1 MIDFEVVEEKITLN
15 NINSEFVQFPPL
27 RRDTD
32 IKVIEVLWEYL
43 KMPEESQKVVS
54 SVMKEMYEC
63 EQEENKSPL
72 ELYQK
77 LPTKNVMDFQNVME
91 KIMLDII
98 REACDLACW
107 VFWFKFVEGWSVD
120 EMVNA
125 QENADKF
132 IIVLDALY
140 DEFMEMSE
148 QEIDD
153 DNITS

>member
-77 LPTKNVMDFQNVME
+77 LPTKNVMEFQNVIE

-98 REACDLACW
+98 REACNMAGW
-107 VFWFKFVEGWSVD
+107 VFWRKFIDGWSVN
-120 EMVNA
+120 EMVND
-125 QENADKF
+125 QEGAEKF
-132 IIVLDALY
+132 IVVLDALF
-140 DEFMEMSE
+140 DEYVEMSE